1 MFHLLVLAQAFASW
15 FLVISC
21 ALHWQHS
28 KQSRRCWKVFGT
40 FGAFEVANE
49 DRRNKEQHQFAED
62 YNLKKADHI
71 HDIQWLHSFTS
82 SKAGLWDQMCNDEGS
97 LKLRIPSKKKTQ
109 LVMDPL
115 CNHLHPEAHW
125 TWWVVKVNR
134 MSMASKC
141 PAAPYKIVSV
151 EICICPKD
159 DIDCGRG
166 AFAATKAGCWT
177 TADCWNLCRER
188 ERRGKKKNVYRAP
201 WYTYLFYFMLKFTYR
216 LWEGSWFG

>member
-1 MFHLLVLAQAFASW
+1 MGPDVQWWRVTQAPHTF
-15 FLVISC
+15 
-21 ALHWQHS
+21 QK
-28 KQSRRCWKVFGT
+28 KQ
-40 FGAFEVANE
+40 
-49 DRRNKEQHQFAED
+49 
-62 YNLKKADHI
+62 
-71 HDIQWLHSFTS
+71 
-82 SKAGLWDQMCNDEGS
+82 
-97 LKLRIPSKKKTQ
+97 TQ

-115 CNHLHPEAHW
+115 CNHLHPEAHR

-201 WYTYLFYFMLKFTYR
+201 WYTYLFYFLCQKLHIGYEKDPGLAKRMCSEPVDHYYYCYYYCYYYICVCYVYL
-216 LWEGSWFG
+216 